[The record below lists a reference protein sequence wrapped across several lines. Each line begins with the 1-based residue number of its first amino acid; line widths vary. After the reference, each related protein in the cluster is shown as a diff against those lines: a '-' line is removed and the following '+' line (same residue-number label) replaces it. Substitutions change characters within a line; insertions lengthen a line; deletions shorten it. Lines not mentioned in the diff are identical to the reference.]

1 MHYILGGTKV
11 AAPVKAGGFKAQ
23 QPPSNAGRPVTAQKA
38 ATMAAKP
45 TGPGKFSAAGKANN
59 AASGAAV
66 EALNG

>member
-11 AAPVKAGGFKAQ
+11 AAPVKGGFKPQ
-23 QPPSNAGRPVTAQKA
+23 QQAPSNAGRPVTAQKA

-45 TGPGKFSAAGKANN
+45 GPGKFSAAAKAGN